1 MAGETTPNAGRSERN
16 TRYRRSLRAALN
28 RRRFQRVMNLV
39 ELTASDRILDLGSG
53 RGRKSVAYYNRVNP
67 IVGVD
72 MLPPEML
79 DPVGDNFRYIRGDA
93 SDLAPFADGSFDV
106 VLSFGLLEHLT
117 DDEVRRIAA
126 ETPRL
131 ATRFAHVVPH
141 PLAFLEPHTRMPL
154 FGRWPA
160 ALRSWYA
167 RVFARGRPPE
177 YWERLVWR
185 SSAEWQELFGN
196 QPLRIVNHWYG
207 PLLMYQIIYGGRL
220 QKA

>member
-1 MAGETTPNAGRSERN
+1 MAGDTTPNTGRSERN
-16 TRYRRSLRAALN
+16 TRYRRSVRATLN
-28 RRRFQRVMNLV
+28 RERCQRVMDLV
-39 ELTASDRILDLGSG
+39 ELTATDRILDLGSG

-72 MLPPEML
+72 VLPPEML
-79 DPVGDNFRYIRGDA
+79 DPLGNNFRYIRGDA
-93 SDLAPFADGSFDV
+93 TDLTPFADGSFDV
-106 VLSFGLLEHLT
+106 VLSVGLLEHLKE
-117 DDEVRRIAA
+117 DEVRRITA

-131 ATRFAHVVPH
+131 AARFAHIVPH

-160 ALRSWYA
+160 AFRSSYA
-167 RVFARGRPPE
+167 RLFSRGRPPE

-185 SSAEWQELFGN
+185 SSADWRDLFGN

-207 PLLMYQIIYGGRL
+207 PLLMYQIIYGGNL
-220 QKA
+220 QKN